1 MVIELISLLLTMAAL
16 KGMTGAL
23 APFSYL
29 VKLELF
35 RQGHLVKLDD
45 VRVPEKFQILN
56 LPPDFSDHVETFDL
70 LSVQDFDGHLAS
82 TFQVIFP
89 RL

>member
-1 MVIELISLLLTMAAL
+1 
-16 KGMTGAL
+16 MTKHV
-23 APFSYL
+23 F
-29 VKLELF
+29 F
-35 RQGHLVKLDD
+35 RLGHLVKLDD

-82 TFQVIFP
+82 MFQVIFP